1 MVHTTYNLS
10 VGTSS
15 SQLCMASVYDALS
28 NLSVGTP
35 EVEFSCL
42 WLLCTLPDCS
52 KMVIGEIYPFLVPV
66 YRSHCF
72 VVCPLDNCIGLRI
85 HIKFPPTSALLFF
98 HVIRMKKTFLCT
110 ARLLPLVVICLYK
123 LNKKHVEQ

>member
-1 MVHTTYNLS
+1 MKHGSYNLS

-42 WLLCTLPDCS
+42 WLLCTLPDYRQI
-52 KMVIGEIYPFLVPV
+52 VIGEKKPFLV

-72 VVCPLDNCIGLRI
+72 SNL
-85 HIKFPPTSALLFF
+85 
-98 HVIRMKKTFLCT
+98 
-110 ARLLPLVVICLYK
+110 
-123 LNKKHVEQ
+123 